1 MKAAL
6 VDAFPTVPDWDVS
19 SEIDLATIS
28 GCYGAYVVPHVFGMP
43 LRYGVDRWPVCDP
56 EKKLSVKEIEEL
68 DVERLLEGPFIEDLF
83 HQMDVIESG
92 WGKIHGFLNWQGVL
106 NNAFHIRGQDIFLD
120 MKDKPDFVHRFFSA
134 ITEVMIRLAKRVQGR
149 QRKSGFYIDQF
160 SVSNCTMNMVSP
172 EMYREF
178 VLPYDR
184 RIARGFER
192 FGVHTCNWDVTPY
205 VEVLKELPDLGYLDM
220 GMMSDMT
227 RVRTLFPETRRAMM
241 YSPTQLEDAPLE
253 TIRRDMEKV
262 YHQLAPCDMVM
273 ADVQASTP
281 DRRVNELLDVCRD
294 LETGV

>member
-1 MKAAL
+1 
-6 VDAFPTVPDWDVS
+6 
-19 SEIDLATIS
+19 
-28 GCYGAYVVPHVFGMP
+28 
-43 LRYGVDRWPVCDP
+43 
-56 EKKLSVKEIEEL
+56 
-68 DVERLLEGPFIEDLF
+68 
-83 HQMDVIESG
+83 
-92 WGKIHGFLNWQGVL
+92 
-106 NNAFHIRGQDIFLD
+106 

-220 GMMSDMT
+220 GMMSDMA